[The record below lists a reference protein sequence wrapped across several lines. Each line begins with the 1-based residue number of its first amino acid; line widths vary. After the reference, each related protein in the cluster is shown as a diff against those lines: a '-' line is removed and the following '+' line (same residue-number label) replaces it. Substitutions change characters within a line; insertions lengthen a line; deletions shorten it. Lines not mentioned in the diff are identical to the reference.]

1 MLTEGRQSY
10 HGVVALGY
18 RGYGH
23 GQTVGSRAGHVGH
36 VAAENPGAGADER
49 FAVSQR
55 LKQVSGDLLQ
65 VSDGSL
71 CPALHELEQ
80 EGLD

>member
-1 MLTEGRQSY
+1 
-10 HGVVALGY
+10 
-18 RGYGH
+18 
-23 GQTVGSRAGHVGH
+23 
-36 VAAENPGAGADER
+36 
-49 FAVSQR
+49 
-55 LKQVSGDLLQ
+55 VSGDLLQ